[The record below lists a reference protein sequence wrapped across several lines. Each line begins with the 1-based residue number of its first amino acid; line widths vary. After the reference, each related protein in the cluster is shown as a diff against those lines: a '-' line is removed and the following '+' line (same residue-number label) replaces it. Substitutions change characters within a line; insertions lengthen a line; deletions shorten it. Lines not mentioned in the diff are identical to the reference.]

1 MMLIKQ
7 KLVGLCKQNW
17 GFLLFIL
24 LMFASR
30 SSLADWYHVPS
41 GSMLPTIEVGDRI
54 LVNKLAYRLE
64 LPFTD
69 IALLQTGSPE
79 RGDIVTL
86 NSKAAQERL
95 VKRIVGIPGD
105 HISMI
110 NNQLIIN
117 GQLVG
122 YTKQQSDFYQED
134 LLGKDHLVQFIDVP
148 HPKDSFTNIEIPAGY
163 YFVMGDNRNN
173 SIDSRYIGLVSKRE
187 LQGKATK
194 VITSLDKNNYYLP
207 KTNRNLIDLN

>member
-1 MMLIKQ
+1 MKQ
-7 KLVGLCKQNW
+7 TIVNLCKENW
-17 GFLLFIL
+17 GFILFIC

-54 LVNKLAYRLE
+54 LVNKMAYRIE

-69 IALLQTGSPE
+69 IPLVQTGSPE
-79 RGDIVTL
+79 RGDIVTI
-86 NSKAAQERL
+86 NSIAAQERL
-95 VKRIVGIPGD
+95 VKRIVGLPGD
-105 HISMI
+105 QISML

-117 GQLVG
+117 GQRIQYAKARQSHF
-122 YTKQQSDFYQED
+122 YTED
-134 LLGKDHLVQFIDVP
+134 LLGVNHLVQFESVP
-148 HPKDSFTNIEIPAGY
+148 HSKDSFANMEIPQGY

-173 SIDSRYIGLVSKRE
+173 SRDSRYFGFVSAQE

-194 VITSLDKNNYYLP
+194 VIASLDKDNYYLP
-207 KTNRNLIDLN
+207 KANRNLIDLN

>member
-1 MMLIKQ
+1 MIKQ
-7 KLVGLCKQNW
+7 KLVGVCKQNW
-17 GFLLFIL
+17 GFLLFIF

-54 LVNKLAYRLE
+54 LVNKMAYRIE

-69 IALLQTGSPE
+69 IPLIQTGAPE
-79 RGDIVTL
+79 RGDIVTF
-86 NSKAAQERL
+86 NSKVAQERL

-105 HISMI
+105 HISMV

-117 GQLVG
+117 GRILA
-122 YTKQQSDFYQED
+122 YTSQQQRDFYQED
-134 LLGKDHLVQFIDVP
+134 LLGKKHLVQFVAVP
-148 HPKDSFTNIEIPAGY
+148 HSKDNFNNIEIPVGY

-173 SIDSRYIGLVSKRE
+173 SVDSRYIGLVSEQE

-194 VITSLDKNNYYLP
+194 VIASFDKDNYYLP
-207 KTNRNLIDLN
+207 KTNRNLLNLN